1 MKTRRLVGLLVIA
14 IAGCRPYTLVNPGPT
29 AVAEQSMIVQPQS
42 AWNRMSSTSTH
53 NKWEEAWTKNGPLLD
68 TVAFVGGLP
77 DGESLVKQ
85 EKKADRQVPKFQANM
100 GPDELVSMIESSYRI
115 GGVSVFDIVDVEPG
129 SFLGQPSIRMDYTYV
144 AGDGLPRKG
153 RCVMTVSGDQL
164 YLMKLEGAAS
174 HYFDAA
180 APEFDSMLASASK
193 TQR

>member
-42 AWNRMSSTSTH
+42 AWNRITSARSP
-53 NKWEEAWTKNGPLLD
+53 NKWEESWTKNGPLLD

>member
-1 MKTRRLVGLLVIA
+1 MNTRLLVGLLVIA
-14 IAGCRPYTLVNPGPT
+14 VAGCRPYTLVNPGPT

-42 AWNRMSSTSTH
+42 AWNRMSSTSTR

-85 EKKADRQVPKFQANM
+85 EEKADRQVPKFQANM

-129 SFLGQPSIRMDYTYV
+129 SFLDQPSIRMDYTYV

-153 RCVMTVSGDQL
+153 RCVMTVSGGQL

-193 TQR
+193 SQ